1 MALEW
6 WLALLLLFGSFT
18 ILILIGMPVAFS
30 FLLVNIAGVF
40 FFWGGSIG
48 LNQLILSV
56 DSSVSSFVL
65 LPVPMFILM
74 GEVMFQSGVG
84 FKMMDVLDKW
94 MGRLP
99 GRLGLISVAAGT
111 LFATLSGAAMGS
123 VALLGSVLTPEM
135 EKRGYKK
142 PMSLGPVLASGGLAI
157 MIPPTALGVILATL
171 GEFSVGRLLIAIVVP
186 GLMMA
191 LSYAIYI
198 ILRCKLQP
206 SLAPPYEV
214 TPTPLLGKIVAFVAY
229 VLPLGSI
236 FFLVVGLIF
245 FGVASPTEAA
255 AAGALGCFMLS
266 AIYGK
271 LSWQVVKKSVTEALG
286 IIVMIFMILTGST
299 AFSQILAYTGA
310 TQGLTQL
317 AIGLPVVPMVLLIM
331 MQLVLLFMGML
342 IEQISIMMVTV
353 PIFMP
358 IVAAMGWNPIWFGA
372 IFLLNMEMA
381 AISPPFGVA
390 LFVMKGVAPPD
401 TTMGDIYRAGIPF
414 LLLNLVVMA
423 LMMFFPQVVLWLPGM
438 MRS

>member
-1 MALEW
+1 MEW
-6 WLALLLLFGSFT
+6 WLALLLLFFSFF
-18 ILILIGMPVAFS
+18 ILLLIGMPVAFA
-30 FLLVNIAGVF
+30 FLLVNIVGVF
-40 FFWGGSIG
+40 CFWGGAIG
-48 LNQLILSV
+48 LNQLVLSI
-56 DSSVSSFVL
+56 DTSVSSFAL

-84 FKMMDVLDKW
+84 FQMMDVLDKW
-94 MGRLP
+94 MGRIP
-99 GRLGLISVAAGT
+99 GRLALISVAAGT

-142 PMSLGPVLASGGLAI
+142 PMSLGPVLGSGGLAI

-191 LSYAIYI
+191 LSFTIYI
-198 ILRCKLQP
+198 VVRCKLQP
-206 SLAPPYEV
+206 SLAPPYDV
-214 TPTPLLGKIVAFVAY
+214 TPTPLLKKIVAFVAY

-255 AAGALGCFMLS
+255 AVGALGCFIL
-266 AIYGK
+266 AAAYGK
-271 LSWQVVKKSVTEALG
+271 LSWQVAKKAITEALA
-286 IIVMIFMILTGST
+286 IIVMVFMIFTGST

-310 TQGLTQL
+310 TEGLTRL
-317 AIGLPVVPMVLLIM
+317 AIGLPVVPLGLLMLMQVVLL
-331 MQLVLLFMGML
+331 VMGMF
-342 IEQISIMMVTV
+342 IEQVSIMMITV

-358 IVAAMGWNPIWFGA
+358 IVRSMGWDPIWFGT
-372 IFLLNMEMA
+372 IMLLNMEMA
-381 AISPPFGVA
+381 TISPPFGLS
-390 LFVMKGVAPPD
+390 LFVMKGVAPRD
-401 TTMGDIYRAGIPF
+401 TTMGDIYRAAIPF

-423 LMMFFPQVVLWLPGM
+423 LLMLFPQVVLWLPGM
-438 MRS
+438 MR

>member
-1 MALEW
+1 MEW
-6 WLALLLLFGSFT
+6 WLALILLFGSFA
-18 ILILIGMPVAFS
+18 ILVLAGMPVAFS

-40 FFWGGSIG
+40 IFWGGAIG

-56 DSSVSSFVL
+56 DTSVSSFVL

-94 MGRLP
+94 MGRIP
-99 GRLGLISVAAGT
+99 GRLALISVAAGT

-142 PMSLGPVLASGGLAI
+142 PMSLGPVLGSGGLAI

-198 ILRCKLQP
+198 VVRCKLQP
-206 SLAPPYEV
+206 SLAPPYDV
-214 TPTPLLGKIVAFVAY
+214 TPTPLLAKIVAFVSY

-236 FFLVVGLIF
+236 FFLVIGLIF
-245 FGVASPTEAA
+245 LGVASPTEAA
-255 AAGALGCFMLS
+255 AVGAFGCFIL
-266 AIYGK
+266 AAAYGK
-271 LSWQVVKKSVTEALG
+271 LSWQVVKKSVTEALA

-299 AFSQILAYTGA
+299 AFSQLLAYTGA
-310 TQGLTQL
+310 TPGLTQL
-317 AIGLPVVPMVLLIM
+317 AISLPVPPIILLM
-331 MQLVLLFMGML
+331 LMQVVLLFMGML

-358 IVAAMGWNPIWFGA
+358 IVAVMGWDPIWFGA

-390 LFVMKGVAPPD
+390 LFVLKGVAPRD
-401 TTMGDIYRAGIPF
+401 TTMGDIYRASIPF
-414 LLLNLVVMA
+414 LLLNLIVMV
-423 LMMFFPQVVLWLPGM
+423 LMMFFPQLVLWLPAM

>member
-1 MALEW
+1 MEW
-6 WLALLLLFGSFT
+6 WLALILLFGSFA
-18 ILILIGMPVAFS
+18 ILVLAGMPVAFS

-40 FFWGGSIG
+40 IFWGGAIG

-56 DSSVSSFVL
+56 DTSVSSFVL

-94 MGRLP
+94 MGRIP
-99 GRLGLISVAAGT
+99 GRLALISVAAGT

-142 PMSLGPVLASGGLAI
+142 PMSLGPVLGSGGLAI
-157 MIPPTALGVILATL
+157 MIPPTALGVMLATL

-198 ILRCKLQP
+198 VVRCKLQP
-206 SLAPPYEV
+206 SLAPPYDV
-214 TPTPLLGKIVAFVAY
+214 TPTPLLAKIVAFVSY

-236 FFLVVGLIF
+236 FFLVIGLIF
-245 FGVASPTEAA
+245 LGVASPTEAA
-255 AAGALGCFMLS
+255 AVGAFGCFIL
-266 AIYGK
+266 AAAYGK
-271 LSWQVVKKSVTEALG
+271 LSWQVVKKSVTEALA

-299 AFSQILAYTGA
+299 AFSQLLAYTGA
-310 TQGLTQL
+310 TPGLTQL
-317 AIGLPVVPMVLLIM
+317 AISLPVPPIILLM
-331 MQLVLLFMGML
+331 LMQVVLLFMGML

-358 IVAAMGWNPIWFGA
+358 IVAVMGWDPIWFGA

-390 LFVMKGVAPPD
+390 LFVLKGVAPRD
-401 TTMGDIYRAGIPF
+401 TTMGDIYRASIPF
-414 LLLNLVVMA
+414 LLLNLIVMV
-423 LMMFFPQVVLWLPGM
+423 LMMFFPQLVLWLPAM